1 MPSDKKEGELEQ
13 WKPIGPAFLNYAKQL
28 FLLHVIYVTFFRS
41 YLERVFFRNSQ
52 KLTQNLAGNVLVI
65 LCLSGQWLARADA
78 FPAFV
83 PGICCTCRQNSS
95 LCILISKSFCE
106 VQYGCMYHSGI
117 CAAFALLHSNF
128 EGVII
133 TPLVGLI

>member
-1 MPSDKKEGELEQ
+1 M
-13 WKPIGPAFLNYAKQL
+13 
-28 FLLHVIYVTFFRS
+28 
-41 YLERVFFRNSQ
+41 ERVFFRNSQ

-133 TPLVGLI
+133 THLVGLTPYGGIIFSRSYFNSRKEFFRSKNHLRY

>member
-1 MPSDKKEGELEQ
+1 M
-13 WKPIGPAFLNYAKQL
+13 
-28 FLLHVIYVTFFRS
+28 
-41 YLERVFFRNSQ
+41 ERVFFRNSQ
-52 KLTQNLAGNVLVI
+52 KFTQNLAGNVLVI